1 MALEKWQDAL
11 DYLGHDNPFLE
22 KDFVHNT
29 NQDGG
34 IKVGTA
40 KKQKRWNWIELIF
53 GVIGSWNQS
62 CVIPEETLTYK

>member
-29 NQDGG
+29 SQDGG
-34 IKVGTA
+34 IKVRTT
-40 KKQKRWNWIELIF
+40 KKQEYGTGLNLYLMRW
-53 GVIGSWNQS
+53 V
-62 CVIPEETLTYK
+62 